1 MPLDESPD
9 RLEEPSLS
17 TDEIPP
23 GGYED
28 LDEPLDSPPAQDVP
42 PAPLAPPAT
51 PAPVESEARLTA
63 VDVLRGFALCG
74 ILAMNIVNFG
84 WPQSVYNNPT
94 DAPGYGWADSF
105 LWMFNHIFF
114 DTKMM
119 TIFSMLFGA
128 GLVLMSDRAEAKGA
142 SLRKVYYRRVL
153 ILLAI
158 GLIHAYLVWEGD
170 ILVPYALCGLLLYPL
185 RKKSPRT
192 LIVTAVVLLSL
203 VFPLWGGVRA
213 AVSFAHHVT
222 QQVDAEIKEGKTPAG
237 WKKSIHDAWTKS
249 QEENKRDP
257 AKFQKVLDTYRGG
270 YGGIV
275 VHRAKQLVWEQTLG
289 FVLGFWWMVGGR
301 MLLGMGL
308 MKMGVFS
315 AALPR
320 PFYVRL
326 ALIGYGIGLPLVLA
340 DVAIDFHYKFFND
353 AGMAYIN
360 GGWWL
365 INSVSSPFM
374 ALGHIAV
381 VMMICQA
388 GALPWLTRRLA
399 AMGRMALTNY
409 LTQSIVCST
418 LFYGYGLDLY
428 GTLYRPGLYLVVL
441 AIWAFQLWISPIWLE
456 RYRFGPAE
464 WVWRSLTYGKAQP
477 FRRAIKPAPVE
488 QLA

>member
-1 MPLDESPD
+1 MPLDDSPD
-9 RLEEPSLS
+9 RLEEPSLA
-17 TDEIPP
+17 TDEVPP
-23 GGYED
+23 GGFED
-28 LDEPLDSPPAQDVP
+28 LDEPLDGTPAK
-42 PAPLAPPAT
+42 AAPPAT
-51 PAPVESEARLTA
+51 PAPVESEARLTS
-63 VDVLRGFALCG
+63 VDVLRGVALCG

-84 WPQSVYNNPT
+84 WPQSVYSDPT
-94 DAPGYGWADSF
+94 AAPGYGWADSA

-128 GLVLMSDRAEAKGA
+128 GLVLMSERAEAKGA

-158 GLIHAYLVWEGD
+158 GLVHAYLVWEGD

-185 RKKSPRT
+185 RRKSPRT

-203 VFPLWGGVRA
+203 VFPLWFGVRG
-213 AVSFAHHVT
+213 AVSFARHVT
-222 QQVDAEIKEGKTPAG
+222 QQVEAEIQDGKTPTG
-237 WKKSIHDAWTKS
+237 WRKTVHEKWTEAMKDSKK
-249 QEENKRDP
+249 DP
-257 AKFQKVLDTYRGG
+257 AENFQKTLNTHRGS
-270 YGGIV
+270 YAGIV
-275 VHRAKQLVWEQTLG
+275 AHRAGDLIKEHTFG
-289 FVLGFWWMVGGR
+289 FIFAFWWMVGGR

-308 MKMGVFS
+308 MKLGVFS
-315 AALPR
+315 AELPR

-340 DVAIDFHYKFFND
+340 DVAIDYHYQFFHGEGLVY
-353 AGMAYIN
+353 AT

-365 INSVSSPFM
+365 FNTVSSPFM

-399 AMGRMALTNY
+399 AVGRMALTNY

-428 GTLYRPGLYLVVL
+428 GTLYRPGLYVVVL
-441 AIWAFQLWISPIWLE
+441 AIWAFQLWFSPIWLA
-456 RYRFGPAE
+456 RFRFGPAE
-464 WVWRSLTYGKAQP
+464 WAWRSLTYGKAQP
-477 FRRAIKPAPVE
+477 FRRVVEPLPVE